1 GRRSKAAWWTA
12 YFSIT
17 VPRYWVDWRRCRW
30 PAESG
35 GGAARTRSASIK
47 SRSIRFRRTNS
58 RWRGTCKDIW
68 MFTGIIEEL
77 GAVESLLMRAA
88 GARLKVRC
96 STVLS
101 DMAEGA
107 SIAVNGVC
115 LTAVDLRPDSFS
127 ADLAP
132 ETLRRSNLG
141 DLRAGSRVNLERP
154 LSLSGRLSGHIVQGH
169 VDGAGEFLSLEALGD
184 ENWWLRIR
192 VPAEL
197 DPFLVY
203 KGSIAIDG
211 ISLTIAALEARTLSV
226 TIIPHTYRHTT
237 LGGYRAGARV
247 NVECD
252 ILAKHVEKLL
262 RRLEFTPPLTLAK
275 LRDQ

>member
-1 GRRSKAAWWTA
+1 
-12 YFSIT
+12 
-17 VPRYWVDWRRCRW
+17 
-30 PAESG
+30 
-35 GGAARTRSASIK
+35 
-47 SRSIRFRRTNS
+47 
-58 RWRGTCKDIW
+58 
-68 MFTGIIEEL
+68 MFTGIIEEP
-77 GAVESLLMRAA
+77 GTVESVQTRAA

-96 STVLS
+96 SLVMR
-101 DMAEGA
+101 DMTEGA

-141 DLRAGSRVNLERP
+141 DLRASSRVNLERP
-154 LSLSGRLSGHIVQGH
+154 LSPTGRLSGHIVQGH
-169 VDGAGEFLSLEALGD
+169 VDGTGEFLALDPLGD
-184 ENWWLRIR
+184 DNWWLRIR

-211 ISLTIAALEARTLSV
+211 ISLTIAALEGDVLSV
-226 TIIPHTYRHTT
+226 TIFPHTYRNTT
-237 LGGYRAGARV
+237 LGSYKPGARV
-247 NVECD
+247 NLECD

-262 RRLEFTPPLTLAK
+262 RKLDLKEPLTVER
-275 LRDQ
+275 LRENGY

>member
-1 GRRSKAAWWTA
+1 
-12 YFSIT
+12 
-17 VPRYWVDWRRCRW
+17 
-30 PAESG
+30 
-35 GGAARTRSASIK
+35 
-47 SRSIRFRRTNS
+47 
-58 RWRGTCKDIW
+58 

-77 GAVESLLMRAA
+77 GEVESVLSRST

-96 STVLS
+96 SAVMT
-101 DMAEGA
+101 DMTIGA

-115 LTAVDLRPDSFS
+115 LTAVDPRPDSFS

-132 ETLRRSNLG
+132 ETLRLSNLG

-154 LSLSGRLSGHIVQGH
+154 LSLAGRLSGHIMQGH
-169 VDGAGEFLSLEALGD
+169 VDATGEFLSLDALGD
-184 ENWWLRIR
+184 DNWWLRIR

-211 ISLTIAALEARTLSV
+211 ISLTIAALEADVLSA
-226 TIIPHTYRHTT
+226 TIIPHTFRNTT
-237 LGGYRAGARV
+237 LAGYRPGARV
-247 NVECD
+247 NLECD

-262 RRLEFTPPLTLAK
+262 RKLDVKPPLTVDK
-275 LRDQ
+275 LRENGY